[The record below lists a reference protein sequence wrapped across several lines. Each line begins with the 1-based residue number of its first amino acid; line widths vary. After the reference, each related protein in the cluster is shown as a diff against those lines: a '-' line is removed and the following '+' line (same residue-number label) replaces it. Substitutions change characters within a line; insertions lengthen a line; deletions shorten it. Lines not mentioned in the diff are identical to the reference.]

1 MRSIGRCIEI
11 CARLWEIP
19 ACASYW
25 TTRSRS
31 VIGVFLPL
39 SGLCHVVPV
48 VMIYWSTLHRE
59 KKKGDTTLP
68 DSSSSLLISLLI
80 FQWGKQKKRCLGRV
94 DRSGV
99 HSKYQEIVFPTAAG
113 NASIHPSTP
122 SSIGL
127 HLKRLCPHEVTLF
140 DMSIFNLGFQISVF
154 NSFFLRQVPSSFRL

>member
-1 MRSIGRCIEI
+1 MRETVGNTCVCILLNDTKPK
-11 CARLWEIP
+11 CYRRLPSSLWIV
-19 ACASYW
+19 
-25 TTRSRS
+25 SRS
-31 VIGVFLPL
+31 TGRD
-39 SGLCHVVPV
+39 GLLV
-48 VMIYWSTLHRE
+48 HRE

-80 FQWGKQKKRCLGRV
+80 FQWGKQNKKVSRV

-99 HSKYQEIVFPTAAG
+99 HSKYQGIVFPTATAG

-140 DMSIFNLGFQISVF
+140 DMSIFYLGFQISGF
-154 NSFFLRQVPSSFRL
+154 